1 MATRVS
7 PPDLSFFSLPS
18 PCPSPSSSPSPQ
30 GPFDTMLVGGD
41 EDEVTSIKSATMA
54 TRVSPPDLSFFS
66 LPSPCPS
73 PSSSPSP
80 QGPFDTMLVG
90 GDEDEVTSI
99 KFSNDGNQI
108 LVCTLNGRIYLLD
121 AFEGQKQQ
129 LSALSTAVST
139 CSTHSMARR
148 FVSPAIVRSTGRM
161 GESGRFNFIPVCTLN
176 GRIYL
181 LDAFE
186 VHKCPP
192 SLHVPILLPSL
203 PCSVPPSPPS
213 PPSLAPRLS
222 PSHDQLHTLCVIHNT
237 DGAPFEA
244 SLVPSLSACLHPPSS
259 IPPSLAP
266 PLPPTTS
273 YTLFVSY
280 QILTEPRWKPLSA
293 QMQNTLYQIPV
304 CRPLICS
311 LLGLFLISLFHIMSL
326 RLFTLDTMC
335 FRSPM
340 MAMTCTSTQL
350 LLSALCYLPPP
361 PSSLPPGL
369 CSLFSSLLSGSGDGT
384 VKAWSATTGAQVGS
398 SSSPPSPMAVPPS
411 SIFLFVRTHSH
422 MQAHMR
428 YHRRPLMAHVYTFP
442 LPSALLP
449 SCLCVIYRA
458 LSPLPS
464 SYPCVSPLF
473 LLVLPCHEKTLF
485 FFTIGDF
492 SEGNSRLPP
501 LTRTL
506 EFLVTELIFTPDS
519 TSIFSFASALHGFLA
534 NLEELPGQRHS
545 DASREARRVRGGGA
559 GRDFSSHVNSSSWA
573 TVHRCCASTSSSA
586 ASRMRQRALSTHPG
600 SHANAASAQP
610 HRQPLLRQMRQIA
623 RLGAAKLARRVCL
636 EASLA
641 ENTHLSYAPQSPPQS
656 SHEPS
661 EAVESDTDRKT
672 SDARA
677 SLDHVDCFMRPLS
690 HRAILSLI
698 ELCDELRE
706 LELSNPVS
714 KISEAPGTS
723 KAGIE
728 QPRAKGSK
736 TLSWL
741 LLNETPCAIPL
752 DAAPAT
758 VLLLGV
764 DRLRRHGAPQSMSSP
779 DSTKSVQAGV
789 ASATDAKT
797 SRDRVKEEGGT
808 LESIEE

>member
-1 MATRVS
+1 MAVGALFKDYNGRINSMDFHRTEDLLVTASDDESIRVYDTSNATLVKTIHSRKYGVDQVVFTHHPSAVLYSSKNGWDESLRYLSLYDNRYLRYFKGHRDKVVSLCMS
-7 PPDLSFFSLPS
+7 PKNDSFLSGALDHTVRLWDLRT
-18 PCPSPSSSPSPQ
+18 CECQ
-30 GPFDTMLVGGD
+30 GLMRVRGRPAVAFDQQGLVFAVAMGGGAVKLFD
-41 EDEVTSIKSATMA
+41 ARSYEK
-54 TRVSPPDLSFFS
+54 
-66 LPSPCPS
+66 
-73 PSSSPSP
+73 
-80 QGPFDTMLVG
+80 GPFDTMLVG

-121 AFEGQKQQ
+121 AFEGQK
-129 LSALSTAVST
+129 
-139 CSTHSMARR
+139 
-148 FVSPAIVRSTGRM
+148 
-161 GESGRFNFIPVCTLN
+161 
-176 GRIYL
+176 
-181 LDAFE
+181 
-186 VHKCPP
+186 
-192 SLHVPILLPSL
+192 
-203 PCSVPPSPPS
+203 
-213 PPSLAPRLS
+213 
-222 PSHDQLHTLCVIHNT
+222 LHTLCVVPDI
-237 DGAPFEA
+237 DGAPLEA
-244 SLVPSLSACLHPPSS
+244 S
-259 IPPSLAP
+259 
-266 PLPPTTS
+266 
-273 YTLFVSY
+273 F
-280 QILTEPRWKPLSA
+280 
-293 QMQNTLYQIPV
+293 
-304 CRPLICS
+304 
-311 LLGLFLISLFHIMSL
+311 
-326 RLFTLDTMC
+326 
-335 FRSPM
+335 SPD
-340 MAMTCTSTQL
+340 AK
-350 LLSALCYLPPP
+350 YVV
-361 PSSLPPGL
+361 
-369 CSLFSSLLSGSGDGT
+369 SGSGDGT
-384 VKAWSATTGAQVGS
+384 VKAWSATTGAQVATWGNHAGVPS
-398 SSSPPSPMAVPPS
+398 VVKWAPRRLMFATASVLLALWIPDLSKIPPG
-411 SIFLFVRTHSH
+411 
-422 MQAHMR
+422 
-428 YHRRPLMAHVYTFP
+428 
-442 LPSALLP
+442 
-449 SCLCVIYRA
+449 
-458 LSPLPS
+458 
-464 SYPCVSPLF
+464 
-473 LLVLPCHEKTLF
+473 HEKTLF